1 MKEALNVEV
10 ELIRGHSGVFKVRVD
25 EAIVAQKA
33 MGVFP
38 TEDQVVAAVRAAL

>member
-1 MKEALNVEV
+1 MNVEV
-10 ELIRGHSGVFKVRVD
+10 ELIRGHGGVFKVRVG

-38 TEDQVVAAVRAAL
+38 TEEQVVAAVRGAI